1 MSEVIIY
8 RSKIEQATDTA
19 LFELMSAEWM
29 FPFIVAFSV
38 ALFFFLI
45 TDQWFTKKALQ
56 EKLKNKLDARGQEFY
71 RLRAMKIQQK
81 WEWIQYGSAGFIGG
95 VVFYTMMSKIS

>member
-1 MSEVIIY
+1 MSEVIVY

-29 FPFIVAFSV
+29 FPLIVACSV
-38 ALFFFLI
+38 AVFFFLI

-56 EKLKNKLDARGQEFY
+56 EKLKKNVVGRGQEFY

-81 WEWIQYGSAGFIGG
+81 WEWIQYGSAGFILFARRKPRHSCRG
-95 VVFYTMMSKIS
+95 